1 MSLISTKNLIAPF
14 TNKLHIIA
22 IVLFTIGF
30 VALRLSGGAVRVR
43 SAADRPER
51 QVRETD
57 SLSDELPAL
66 RFDRRG
72 AAARESASKEQSL
85 NRVVE
90 GIRPPWEEK
99 RAAPKPVEPAP
110 GESASKR
117 KGGLDDIEKALGIK

>member
-43 SAADRPER
+43 SADDQTQR
-51 QVRETD
+51 QARENKI
-57 SLSDELPAL
+57 LNNELPEL

-72 AAARESASKEQSL
+72 ESPRETGSKEQNL
-85 NRVVE
+85 NRLAE

-99 RAAPKPVEPAP
+99 RAASKPVEPAP
-110 GESASKR
+110 SESASKR
-117 KGGLDDIEKALGIK
+117 RGGLDDIEKALGIK